1 MSPLA
6 QSSYWPAEWG
16 AVRRRTGKRRTADG
30 AARHPYLEWFPTARC
45 GPCKEQAFHSECK
58 IPNAEFEMARPQA
71 VARRN
76 GGRLQRLA
84 HR

>member
-1 MSPLA
+1 M
-6 QSSYWPAEWG
+6 
-16 AVRRRTGKRRTADG
+16 ADG
-30 AARHPYLEWFPTARC
+30 KGGAGANGSLRRGAAQADARPE
-45 GPCKEQAFHSECK
+45 GLARRKEHSFNSECK

-84 HR
+84 HRKVRVWGMARIPALKC